1 MATAIT
7 AELHNHDMIIVQAT
21 LLANGS
27 GEASIQT
34 SNEYKGFIVRVKV
47 DPTTGSTAPTANWDV
62 YVTDDYL
69 TGSNGTIP
77 DVLALQGKDRSATAI
92 EVLEQDDLHN
102 GVACHGKLT
111 IVGDAMGSAG
121 DATVTLY
128 IVRIV

>member
-7 AELHNHDMIIVQAT
+7 AELHNHDMMIVQAT
-21 LLANGS
+21 LTSNGS
-27 GEASIQT
+27 GDASIQT
-34 SNEYKGFIVRVKV
+34 SNEYKGFIVRVIT
-47 DPTTGSTAPTANWDV
+47 DPGSTAPTANWDL

-69 TGSNGTIP
+69 TGTDGAAGNP
-77 DVLALQGKDRSATAI
+77 DVLALQGKDRDASNT

-111 IVGDAMGSAG
+111 IVGDAMGDTK

>member
-7 AELHNHDMIIVQAT
+7 AELHNHDMMIVQAT
-21 LLANGS
+21 LLADSS
-27 GEASIQT
+27 GDASIQT